1 MSETIIG
8 APARRV
14 RMLRIGPSCIA
25 ALLTEGSAFRTSKGL
40 PPGCSFAAAVI
51 ERNTRE
57 VCLYVEHES
66 FAPIRE
72 GDRIPEMD
80 GVVLEDI
87 SDATFVEAPKP

>member
-14 RMLRIGPSCIA
+14 RMLRISPSCIA
-25 ALLTEGSAFRTSKGL
+25 ALLSEGSAFRTSKGL
-40 PPGCSFAAAVI
+40 PPGCSFAAAFI
-51 ERNTRE
+51 ERKTRE

-66 FAPIRE
+66 FAPVRD
-72 GDRIPEMD
+72 GGLIPEMD
-80 GVVLEDI
+80 GFVLEDL